1 MKIIKDMSLFALDY
15 VFFILWLFTGN
26 NVAIVLC
33 VLISIPLLE
42 RD

>member
-1 MKIIKDMSLFALDY
+1 MKIIKDMSLFVLAYTL
-15 VFFILWLFTGN
+15 FIVWLFTGN
-26 NVAIVLC
+26 NVAIVAV